1 MSSEESEKVRKE
13 LLDLQKKR
21 ADLEQEILVYQDIL
35 KSLNI
40 GMNEPLVDKEGFP
53 RNDVDIYQVR
63 TARNKIVCLSN
74 DCKALTEQME
84 KKLHEFHAMSRPGN
98 GTF

>member
-35 KSLNI
+35 KS
-40 GMNEPLVDKEGFP
+40 VSRKFP
-53 RNDVDIYQVR
+53 YLMIISIKTIAACYN
-63 TARNKIVCLSN
+63 NKCLLFVPQCS
-74 DCKALTEQME
+74 
-84 KKLHEFHAMSRPGN
+84 
-98 GTF
+98 